1 MISVGI
7 AQIVTIL
14 ELIFRTQKI
23 TIMMTIASPADD
35 SLQTI
40 EASQV
45 EQKVIKIDKCIR
57 FVYYGAV
64 VLICITFV
72 CFVSITYAIQE
83 EYEHDSKKSS
93 QEKYRKIEEAQLPFG
108 ALTNI
113 LATVV
118 LIAAVA
124 RLVYLLMKYFKDSMK
139 KEIYLCIFIQA
150 VFCFGFTVR
159 CILESLLWEKMDDL
173 K

>member
-23 TIMMTIASPADD
+23 TIMMTIASPAED

-45 EQKVIKIDKCIR
+45 EQRVRKIDKCIR
-57 FVYYGAV
+57 FVYYGAL

-83 EYEHDSKKSS
+83 EYEHD
-93 QEKYRKIEEAQLPFG
+93 
-108 ALTNI
+108 
-113 LATVV
+113 
-118 LIAAVA
+118 
-124 RLVYLLMKYFKDSMK
+124 
-139 KEIYLCIFIQA
+139 
-150 VFCFGFTVR
+150 
-159 CILESLLWEKMDDL
+159 
-173 K
+173 